1 MWSPDSWVEQPV
13 PIGGRRPSATACR
26 TAIKLLTQFE
36 SQAQGQGVTLP
47 PARVARLR
55 SLGGAITSYDLP
67 ATLRAQFPGEF
78 AGMALAELPDMVRGY
93 EQIKLENVRRY
104 REAARQLLAQLA

>member
-1 MWSPDSWVEQPV
+1 MWSPGSWVEQPV

-36 SQAQGQGVTLP
+36 SQSQGQGVTLP

-78 AGMALAELPDMVRGY
+78 AGMT
-93 EQIKLENVRRY
+93 
-104 REAARQLLAQLA
+104 LAQIRDVCRRRRR